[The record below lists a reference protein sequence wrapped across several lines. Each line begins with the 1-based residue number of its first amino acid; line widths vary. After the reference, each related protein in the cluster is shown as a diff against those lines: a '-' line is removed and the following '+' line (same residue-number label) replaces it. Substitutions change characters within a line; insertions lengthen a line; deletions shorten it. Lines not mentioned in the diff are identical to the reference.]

1 MNPDTI
7 VTVGLSVTVVL
18 CVGGGIGV
26 VIWLYGKFAEIKNEL
41 IAAIAQSR
49 SDGDVQI
56 KDLGTKIEALT
67 ANHHKHQ
74 LHVAETYLSKESA
87 ASFFGR
93 MEKAVDEM
101 RADIK
106 SLLGR

>member
-1 MNPDTI
+1 MTPDSI
-7 VTVGLSVTVVL
+7 VTVGLAGLVIV

-26 VIWLYGKFAEIKNEL
+26 VIWLYSKFAEIKDEL

-49 SDGDVQI
+49 TDGDTQI
-56 KDLGTKIEALT
+56 KSLGVKIEKLT
-67 ANHHKHQ
+67 DSHHKHE

-93 MEKAVDEM
+93 MEKSLDEL
-101 RADIK
+101 RSDIK